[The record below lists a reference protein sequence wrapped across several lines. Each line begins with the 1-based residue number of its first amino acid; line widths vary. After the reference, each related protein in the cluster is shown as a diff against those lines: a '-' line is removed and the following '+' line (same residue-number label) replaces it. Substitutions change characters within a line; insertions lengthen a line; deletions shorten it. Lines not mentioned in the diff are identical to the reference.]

1 MQNLINYI
9 MANTNENNKYLGF
22 SVPKEN
28 LMIIGIAVVLII
40 VGFFLVSGGGSEDPN
55 VFSEEIFSFRRITLA
70 PIVMLLGYGLVIYG
84 IMRKPKHE

>member
-1 MQNLINYI
+1 
-9 MANTNENNKYLGF
+9 MANTKENKKDLGF
-22 SVPKEN
+22 PLGKEN

-40 VGFFLVSGGGSEDPN
+40 IGFFLVSGGGSDDPN
-55 VFSEEIFSFRRITLA
+55 VFSKDIFSFRRITLA

>member
-1 MQNLINYI
+1 